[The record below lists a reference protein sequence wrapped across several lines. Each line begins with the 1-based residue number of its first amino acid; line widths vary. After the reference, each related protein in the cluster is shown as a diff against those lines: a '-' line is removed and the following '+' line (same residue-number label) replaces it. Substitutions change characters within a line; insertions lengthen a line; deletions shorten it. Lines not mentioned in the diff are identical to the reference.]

1 MRVVLDTSVWVSA
14 LLWEGVPH
22 RLLELSESKSI
33 TLCATAET
41 LGELR
46 EVLRRPKF
54 AAKLAARRT
63 TVEEVMVGVI
73 RLVEVYPAAAVQGA
87 VSADPDD
94 EIFVAC
100 ALSAGA
106 AYIISGDQH
115 LLDLKQ
121 YGATKIVT
129 PREFLE
135 REFPNQV

>member
-22 RLLELSESKSI
+22 RLLELAETESI

-41 LGELR
+41 LAELR
-46 EVLRRPKF
+46 EVLSRPKF
-54 AAKLAARRT
+54 AAKLTERRT
-63 TVEEVMVGVI
+63 TAEEVMVGVI
-73 RLVEVYPAAAVQGA
+73 RLVELYPAASAQGS
-87 VSADPDD
+87 VPADPDD
-94 EIFVAC
+94 EMFIAC

-106 AYIISGDQH
+106 AYIVSGDQH

-121 YGATKIVT
+121 YGAIKMVT

-135 REFPNQV
+135 QEFP